1 MLMLENLNVRQGY
14 FHLTANVGFA
24 AGQITALIGP
34 SGAGKST
41 ILSVIAGFYQAE
53 GQVLWRGEPITD
65 LRPDQRPVSI
75 LFQDNNLFPHLTV
88 SQNVGL
94 ALRASLRLTRDEQR
108 RVDEMLVSVGLSGM
122 GGRKPAALSGGQ
134 QSRAALARLLLQD
147 RPVILLDE
155 PFAALG
161 PGLKQEMLALV
172 RERALADNRVVLM
185 VTHDPQD
192 ALVAADQIVL
202 VDEGQLFAPLPAR
215 EVMDNPPDVLRRYLG
230 TSTQK

>member
-1 MLMLENLNVRQGY
+1 MLMLENLNVRQGD
-14 FHLTANVGFA
+14 FRLAANVGFA

-88 SQNVGL
+88 LQNVGL
-94 ALRASLRLTRDEQR
+94 ALRASLRLTSAEQR
-108 RVDEMLVSVGLSGM
+108 RVDEMLASVGLSGM
-122 GGRKPAALSGGQ
+122 GGRMPAALSGGQ

-192 ALVAADQIVL
+192 ALVAADQIAL

-215 EVMDNPPDVLRRYLG
+215 EVMDNPPDVLQRYLG

>member
-1 MLMLENLNVRQGY
+1 MLMLENLNVRQGD
-14 FHLTANVGFA
+14 FHLSANVGFA
-24 AGQITALIGP
+24 VGQVTALIGP

-41 ILSVIAGFYQAE
+41 ILSVIAGFYQAY
-53 GQVLWRGEPITD
+53 GRVLWRGEPITD

-94 ALRASLRLTRDEQR
+94 ALRASLRLTSDEQR
-108 RVDEMLVSVGLSGM
+108 RVDEMLASVGLSSM
-122 GGRKPAALSGGQ
+122 ETRKPAALSGGQ

-172 RERALADNRVVLM
+172 RERALSDNRVVLM

-192 ALVAADQIVL
+192 AVVAADQIAL
-202 VDEGQLFAPLPAR
+202 VDEGKIFAPLPTR
-215 EVMDNPPDVLRRYLG
+215 EVLDNPPEMLRRYLG
-230 TSTQK
+230 TNQ

>member
-1 MLMLENLNVRQGY
+1 MLMLENLNVRQGD
-14 FHLTANVGFA
+14 FHLSANVDFA
-24 AGQITALIGP
+24 VGQVTALIGP

-41 ILSVIAGFYQAE
+41 ILSVIAGFYQAD
-53 GQVLWRGEPITD
+53 GRVLWRGEPITD

-94 ALRASLRLTRDEQR
+94 ALRASLRLTSDEQR
-108 RVDEMLVSVGLSGM
+108 HVDEMLASVGLSGM
-122 GGRKPAALSGGQ
+122 ETRKPAALSGGQ

-172 RERALADNRVVLM
+172 RERALSDNRVVLM

-192 ALVAADQIVL
+192 ALVAADQIAL
-202 VDEGQLFAPLPAR
+202 VDEGKISAPLPTR
-215 EVMDNPPDVLRRYLG
+215 EVLDNPPEMLRRYLG
-230 TSTQK
+230 TNQ

>member
-1 MLMLENLNVRQGY
+1 MLTLENLNVRQGD
-14 FHLTANVGFA
+14 FQLTANVGFA

-41 ILSVIAGFYQAE
+41 ILSVIAGFYQAD
-53 GQVLWRGEPITD
+53 GRVLWCGEPITD
-65 LRPDQRPVSI
+65 LRPDLRPVAI
-75 LFQDNNLFPHLTV
+75 LFQDNNLFPHLTI

-94 ALRASLRLTRDEQR
+94 ALRSTLRLSKDEER
-108 RVDEMLVSVGLSGM
+108 AVGEMLHSVGLSGL

-172 RERALADNRVVLM
+172 RERALAEDRVVLM

-192 ALVAADQIVL
+192 ALAVADQIAL
-202 VDEGQLFAPLPAR
+202 VDEGQVFAPLPTR
-215 EVMDNPPDVLRRYLG
+215 EVMDNPPEVLRRYLG
-230 TSTQK
+230 TDEQ

>member
-1 MLMLENLNVRQGY
+1 MLMLENLNVRQGD

-108 RVDEMLVSVGLSGM
+108 RVDEMLASVGLSGM
-122 GGRKPAALSGGQ
+122 GARKPAALSGGQ

-192 ALVAADQIVL
+192 ALVAADQIAL

-215 EVMDNPPDVLRRYLG
+215 EVMDNPPDVLQRYLG

>member
-1 MLMLENLNVRQGY
+1 MLILENLRVRQGD
-14 FHLTANVGFA
+14 FQLTANVRFET
-24 AGQITALIGP
+24 GQITALIGP

-41 ILSVIAGFYQAE
+41 ILSVIAGFFAAE
-53 GQVLWRGEPITD
+53 GRVLWRGEPITD
-65 LRPDQRPVSI
+65 LRPDLRPVAI
-75 LFQDNNLFPHLTV
+75 LFQDNNLFPHLTI

-94 ALRASLRLTRDEQR
+94 ALRSTLRLSRDEQR
-108 RVDEMLVSVGLSGM
+108 TVEDMLHSVGLSGL

-161 PGLKQEMLALV
+161 PGLKQEMLTLM
-172 RERALADNRVVLM
+172 RERALAEDRVVLM

-192 ALVAADQIVL
+192 ALAVADQIAL
-202 VDEGQLFAPLPAR
+202 VDEGQVFVPLPTR
-215 EVMDNPPDVLRRYLG
+215 EVMDNPPEVLRRYLG
-230 TSTQK
+230 TDEQ

>member
-1 MLMLENLNVRQGY
+1 MLMLENLNVRQGD

-108 RVDEMLVSVGLSGM
+108 RVDEMLASVGLSGM
-122 GGRKPAALSGGQ
+122 GARKPAALSGGQ

-192 ALVAADQIVL
+192 ALVAADQIAL

>member
-1 MLMLENLNVRQGY
+1 MLMLENLNVRQGE
-14 FHLTANVGFA
+14 FHLTANVSFA

-41 ILSVIAGFYQAE
+41 ILSVIGGFYQAD
-53 GQVLWRGEPITD
+53 GRVLWYGEPITD

-94 ALRASLRLTRDEQR
+94 ALRASLRLTSAEQR
-108 RVDEMLVSVGLSGM
+108 RVDEMLESVGLLGM
-122 GGRKPAALSGGQ
+122 GTRKPAALSGGQ

-172 RERALADNRVVLM
+172 RERALAEDRVVLM

-192 ALVAADQIVL
+192 ALAVADQIAL
-202 VDEGQLFAPLPAR
+202 VDEGQVFAPLPTR
-215 EVMDNPPDVLRRYLG
+215 KVMDNPPEVLRRYLG
-230 TSTQK
+230 TDEQ

>member
-1 MLMLENLNVRQGY
+1 MLMLENLNVRQGD

-192 ALVAADQIVL
+192 ALVAADQIAL

-215 EVMDNPPDVLRRYLG
+215 EVMDNPPDVLQRYLG

>member
-1 MLMLENLNVRQGY
+1 MLMLENLNVRQGD

-94 ALRASLRLTRDEQR
+94 ALRASLWLTRDEQR
-108 RVDEMLVSVGLSGM
+108 RVDEMLASVGLSGM
-122 GGRKPAALSGGQ
+122 GARKPAALSGGQ

-172 RERALADNRVVLM
+172 RERALTDNRVVLM

-192 ALVAADQIVL
+192 ALVAADQIAL
-202 VDEGQLFAPLPAR
+202 VDEGQLFAPLPTR
-215 EVMDNPPDVLRRYLG
+215 EVMDNPPDVLQRYLG
-230 TSTQK
+230 TSS

>member
-1 MLMLENLNVRQGY
+1 MLMLENLNVRQGE
-14 FHLTANVGFA
+14 FHLTANVSFA

-41 ILSVIAGFYQAE
+41 ILSVIGGFYQAD
-53 GQVLWRGEPITD
+53 GRVLWYGEPITD

-94 ALRASLRLTRDEQR
+94 ALRASLRLTSAEQR
-108 RVDEMLVSVGLSGM
+108 RVDEMLESVGLLGM
-122 GGRKPAALSGGQ
+122 GTRKPAALSGGQ

-172 RERALADNRVVLM
+172 RERALAEDRVVLM

-192 ALVAADQIVL
+192 ALAVADQIAL
-202 VDEGQLFAPLPAR
+202 VDEGQVFAPLPTR
-215 EVMDNPPDVLRRYLG
+215 EVMDNPPEVLRRYLG
-230 TSTQK
+230 TDEQ

>member
-1 MLMLENLNVRQGY
+1 MLTLENLNVRQGD
-14 FHLTANVGFA
+14 FQLTANVGFT

-41 ILSVIAGFYQAE
+41 ILSVIAGFFAAE
-53 GQVLWRGEPITD
+53 GQVSWRGEPITD
-65 LRPDQRPVSI
+65 LRPDLRPVAI
-75 LFQDNNLFPHLTV
+75 LFQDNNLFPHLTI

-94 ALRASLRLTRDEQR
+94 ALRSTLRLSKDEER
-108 RVDEMLVSVGLSGM
+108 AVEEMLHSVGLSGL
-122 GGRKPAALSGGQ
+122 GGRKPAGLSGGQ

-172 RERALADNRVVLM
+172 RERALAEGRVVLM

-192 ALVAADQIVL
+192 ALAVADQIAL
-202 VDEGQLFAPLPAR
+202 VDEGQVFAPLPTR
-215 EVMDNPPDVLRRYLG
+215 EVMDNPPKVLRRYLG
-230 TSTQK
+230 TDEQ

>member
-1 MLMLENLNVRQGY
+1 MLMLENLNVRQGD
-14 FHLTANVGFA
+14 FHLSANVGFA
-24 AGQITALIGP
+24 VGQVTALIGP

-41 ILSVIAGFYQAE
+41 ILSVIAGFYQAD
-53 GQVLWRGEPITD
+53 GRVLWRGEPITD

-94 ALRASLRLTRDEQR
+94 ALRASLRLTSDEQR
-108 RVDEMLVSVGLSGM
+108 HVDEMLASVGLSGM
-122 GGRKPAALSGGQ
+122 ETRKPAALSGGQ

-172 RERALADNRVVLM
+172 RERALSDNRVVLM

-192 ALVAADQIVL
+192 AVVAADQIAL
-202 VDEGQLFAPLPAR
+202 VDEGKIFAPLPTR
-215 EVMDNPPDVLRRYLG
+215 EVLDNPPEMLRRYLG
-230 TSTQK
+230 TNE

>member
-1 MLMLENLNVRQGY
+1 MLTLEDLIVRQDA
-14 FHLTANVGFA
+14 FQLTANVRFD

-41 ILSVIAGFYQAE
+41 ILSVIAGFFGAE
-53 GQVLWRGEPITD
+53 GQVSWRGQPIAE
-65 LRPDQRPVSI
+65 LRPDQRPVAI
-75 LFQDNNLFPHLTV
+75 LFQDNNLFPHLTI
-88 SQNVGL
+88 SENVGL
-94 ALRASLRLTRDEQR
+94 ALRSSLRLSKDEQQT
-108 RVDEMLVSVGLSGM
+108 VEEMLQSVGLSGM

-172 RERALADNRVVLM
+172 RERALADDRVVLM

-192 ALVAADQIVL
+192 ALAVADQIAL
-202 VDEGQLFAPLPAR
+202 VDEGQVFEPLPTR
-215 EVMDNPPDVLRRYLG
+215 DIMGNPPDALRRYLG
-230 TSTQK
+230 TANQ

>member
-1 MLMLENLNVRQGY
+1 MLMLENLRVRQDE
-14 FHLTANVGFA
+14 FQLTANVGFA

-41 ILSVIAGFYQAE
+41 ILSVIAGFFAAE
-53 GQVLWRGEPITD
+53 GQVSWRGAPITD
-65 LRPDQRPVSI
+65 LGPDQRPVAI
-75 LFQDNNLFPHLTV
+75 LFQDNNLFPHLTI

-94 ALRASLRLTRDEQR
+94 ALRSTLRLSKDEER
-108 RVDEMLVSVGLSGM
+108 AVEEMLHSVGLSGL

-172 RERALADNRVVLM
+172 RERALAEGRVVLM

-192 ALVAADQIVL
+192 ALAVADQIAL
-202 VDEGQLFAPLPAR
+202 VDEGQVFAPLPTR
-215 EVMDNPPDVLRRYLG
+215 EVMDNPPKVLRRYLG
-230 TSTQK
+230 TDEQ

>member
-1 MLMLENLNVRQGY
+1 MLMLENLNVRQGD

-53 GQVLWRGEPITD
+53 GQVLWRGEPIID

-94 ALRASLRLTRDEQR
+94 ALRASLWLTRDEQR
-108 RVDEMLVSVGLSGM
+108 RVDEMLASVGLSGM
-122 GGRKPAALSGGQ
+122 GARKPAALSGGQ

-192 ALVAADQIVL
+192 ALVAADQIAL
-202 VDEGQLFAPLPAR
+202 VDEGQVFAPLPAR
-215 EVMDNPPDVLRRYLG
+215 EVMDNPPDVLQRYLG

>member
-1 MLMLENLNVRQGY
+1 MLMLENLNVRQGD

-65 LRPDQRPVSI
+65 LRPDQRPVSS

-108 RVDEMLVSVGLSGM
+108 RVDEMLASVGLSGM
-122 GGRKPAALSGGQ
+122 GARKPAALSGGQ

>member
-1 MLMLENLNVRQGY
+1 MLTLENLNVRQGD
-14 FHLTANVGFA
+14 FRLTANVGFA

-53 GQVLWRGEPITD
+53 GQVLWRSEPITD

-192 ALVAADQIVL
+192 ALVAADQIAL
-202 VDEGQLFAPLPAR
+202 VDEGQLFAPLPTR
-215 EVMDNPPDVLRRYLG
+215 EVMDNPPDVLQRYLG

>member
-1 MLMLENLNVRQGY
+1 MLMLENLNVRQGD

-65 LRPDQRPVSI
+65 LRPDQRPVSS

-108 RVDEMLVSVGLSGM
+108 RVDEMLASVGLSGM

-155 PFAALG
+155 PLRLWVPVSSKRCLPSFVSGRL
-161 PGLKQEMLALV
+161 P
-172 RERALADNRVVLM
+172 
-185 VTHDPQD
+185 T
-192 ALVAADQIVL
+192 IVS
-202 VDEGQLFAPLPAR
+202 F
-215 EVMDNPPDVLRRYLG
+215 
-230 TSTQK
+230 

>member
-1 MLMLENLNVRQGY
+1 
-14 FHLTANVGFA
+14 
-24 AGQITALIGP
+24 
-34 SGAGKST
+34 
-41 ILSVIAGFYQAE
+41 
-53 GQVLWRGEPITD
+53 VLWRGEPITD

-88 SQNVGL
+88 LQNVGL
-94 ALRASLRLTRDEQR
+94 ALRASLRLTSAEQR
-108 RVDEMLVSVGLSGM
+108 RVDEMLASVGLSGM
-122 GGRKPAALSGGQ
+122 GGRMPAALSGGQ

-192 ALVAADQIVL
+192 ALVAADQIAL

-215 EVMDNPPDVLRRYLG
+215 EVMDNPPDVLQRYLG

>member
-1 MLMLENLNVRQGY
+1 MLMLENLNVRQGD

-65 LRPDQRPVSI
+65 LRPDQRPVSS

-108 RVDEMLVSVGLSGM
+108 RVDEMLASVGLSGM

>member
-1 MLMLENLNVRQGY
+1 MLMLENLNVRQGD

-94 ALRASLRLTRDEQR
+94 ALRASLRLTRDEPR
-108 RVDEMLVSVGLSGM
+108 RVDEMLASVGLSGM
-122 GGRKPAALSGGQ
+122 GARKPAALSGGQ

-192 ALVAADQIVL
+192 ALVAADQIAL
-202 VDEGQLFAPLPAR
+202 VDEGQVFAPLPAR

>member
-1 MLMLENLNVRQGY
+1 MLMLENLNVRQGD

-122 GGRKPAALSGGQ
+122 GARKPAALSGGQ
-134 QSRAALARLLLQD
+134 QSRAVLARLLLQD

-192 ALVAADQIVL
+192 ALVGADQIAL

>member
-1 MLMLENLNVRQGY
+1 MLMLENLNVRQGD
-14 FHLTANVGFA
+14 FHLSANVGFA
-24 AGQITALIGP
+24 VGQVTALIGP

-41 ILSVIAGFYQAE
+41 ILSVIAGFYQAD
-53 GQVLWRGEPITD
+53 GRVLWRGQSITD

-75 LFQDNNLFPHLTV
+75 LFQDNNLFPHLTI

-94 ALRASLRLTRDEQR
+94 ALRASLRLTSDEQR
-108 RVDEMLVSVGLSGM
+108 HVDEMLESVGLSGM
-122 GGRKPAALSGGQ
+122 ETRKPAALSGGQ

-172 RERALADNRVVLM
+172 RERALSDNRVVLM

-192 ALVAADQIVL
+192 AVVAADQIAL
-202 VDEGQLFAPLPAR
+202 VDEGKIFAPLPTR
-215 EVMDNPPDVLRRYLG
+215 EVLDNPPEMLRRYLG
-230 TSTQK
+230 TNE

>member
-1 MLMLENLNVRQGY
+1 MLMLENLNVRQGD

-192 ALVAADQIVL
+192 ALVAADQIAL
-202 VDEGQLFAPLPAR
+202 VDEGQVFAPLPAR
-215 EVMDNPPDVLRRYLG
+215 EVMDNPPDVLQRYLG

>member
-1 MLMLENLNVRQGY
+1 MLMLENLNVRQGD

-108 RVDEMLVSVGLSGM
+108 RVDEMLASVGLSGM
-122 GGRKPAALSGGQ
+122 GARKPAALSGGQ

-192 ALVAADQIVL
+192 ALVGADQIAL

>member
-1 MLMLENLNVRQGY
+1 MLMLENLNVRQGD

-53 GQVLWRGEPITD
+53 GQVLWRGKPITD

-108 RVDEMLVSVGLSGM
+108 RVDEMLASVGLSGM
-122 GGRKPAALSGGQ
+122 GARKPAALSGGQ

-192 ALVAADQIVL
+192 ALVAADQIAL

>member
-1 MLMLENLNVRQGY
+1 MLMLENLNVRQGD
-14 FHLTANVGFA
+14 FHLSANVGFA
-24 AGQITALIGP
+24 VGQVTALIGP

-41 ILSVIAGFYQAE
+41 ILSVIAGFYQAD
-53 GQVLWRGEPITD
+53 GRVLWRGQSITD

-94 ALRASLRLTRDEQR
+94 ALRASLRLTSDEQR
-108 RVDEMLVSVGLSGM
+108 HVDEMLASVGLSGM
-122 GGRKPAALSGGQ
+122 ETRKPAALSGGQ

-172 RERALADNRVVLM
+172 RERALSDNRVVLM

-192 ALVAADQIVL
+192 AVVAADQIAL
-202 VDEGQLFAPLPAR
+202 VDEGKIFAPLHTR
-215 EVMDNPPDVLRRYLG
+215 EVLDNPPEMLRRYLG
-230 TSTQK
+230 TNQ

>member
-94 ALRASLRLTRDEQR
+94 ALRASLRLMRDEQR
-108 RVDEMLVSVGLSGM
+108 RVDEMLASVGLSGM
-122 GGRKPAALSGGQ
+122 GARKPAALSGGQ

-172 RERALADNRVVLM
+172 RERALVDNRVVLM

-192 ALVAADQIVL
+192 ALVAADQIAL
-202 VDEGQLFAPLPAR
+202 VDEGQVFAPLPAR

>member
-1 MLMLENLNVRQGY
+1 VRQGD
-14 FHLTANVGFA
+14 FQLTANVRFET
-24 AGQITALIGP
+24 GQITALIGP

-41 ILSVIAGFYQAE
+41 ILSVIAGFFAAE
-53 GQVLWRGEPITD
+53 GRVLWRGEPITD
-65 LRPDQRPVSI
+65 LRPDLRPVAI
-75 LFQDNNLFPHLTV
+75 LFQDNNLFPHLTI

-94 ALRASLRLTRDEQR
+94 ALRSTLRLSRDEQR
-108 RVDEMLVSVGLSGM
+108 TVEDMLHSVGLSGL

-161 PGLKQEMLALV
+161 PGLKQEMLTLM
-172 RERALADNRVVLM
+172 RERALAEDRVVLM

-192 ALVAADQIVL
+192 ALAVADQIAL
-202 VDEGQLFAPLPAR
+202 VDEGQVFAPLPTR
-215 EVMDNPPDVLRRYLG
+215 EVMDNPPEVLRRYLG
-230 TSTQK
+230 TDEQ

>member
-94 ALRASLRLTRDEQR
+94 ALRASLRLMRDEQR
-108 RVDEMLVSVGLSGM
+108 RVDEMLASVGLSGM
-122 GGRKPAALSGGQ
+122 GARKPAALSGGQ

-192 ALVAADQIVL
+192 ALVAADQIAL

>member
-94 ALRASLRLTRDEQR
+94 ALRASLRLMRDEQR
-108 RVDEMLVSVGLSGM
+108 RVDEMLASVGLSGM
-122 GGRKPAALSGGQ
+122 GARKPAALSGGQ

-192 ALVAADQIVL
+192 ALVAADQIAL
-202 VDEGQLFAPLPAR
+202 VDEGQLFAPLPTR
-215 EVMDNPPDVLRRYLG
+215 EVMDNPPDVLQRYLG

>member
-1 MLMLENLNVRQGY
+1 MLMLENLNVRQGD

-94 ALRASLRLTRDEQR
+94 ALRASLRLMRDEQR
-108 RVDEMLVSVGLSGM
+108 RVDEMLASVGLSGM
-122 GGRKPAALSGGQ
+122 GARKPAALSGGQ

-192 ALVAADQIVL
+192 ALVAADQIAL

>member
-1 MLMLENLNVRQGY
+1 MLMLENLNVRQGD

-192 ALVAADQIVL
+192 ALVAADQIAL
-202 VDEGQLFAPLPAR
+202 VDEGQVFAPLPTR
-215 EVMDNPPDVLRRYLG
+215 EVMDNPPDVLQRYLG

>member
-1 MLMLENLNVRQGY
+1 MLTLENLNVRQGD
-14 FHLTANVGFA
+14 FQLTANVGFA

-41 ILSVIAGFYQAE
+41 ILSVIAGFYQAD
-53 GQVLWRGEPITD
+53 GRVLWCCEPITEF
-65 LRPDQRPVSI
+65 RPDQRPVSI

-94 ALRASLRLTRDEQR
+94 ALRASLRLTSAEKR
-108 RVDEMLVSVGLSGM
+108 RVDEMLESVGLLGM
-122 GGRKPAALSGGQ
+122 GARKPAALSGGQ

-161 PGLKQEMLALV
+161 PGLKQEMLVLV
-172 RERALADNRVVLM
+172 RERALAEGRVVLI

-192 ALVAADQIVL
+192 ALAVADQIAL
-202 VDEGQLFAPLPAR
+202 VDEGQVFAPLPTR

>member
-1 MLMLENLNVRQGY
+1 MLMLENLNVRQGD
-14 FHLTANVGFA
+14 FQLTANVGFA

-41 ILSVIAGFYQAE
+41 ILSVIAGFYPAD
-53 GQVLWRGEPITD
+53 GRVLWCCEPITEV
-65 LRPDQRPVSI
+65 RPDQRPVSI
-75 LFQDNNLFPHLTV
+75 LFQDNNLFPQLTV

-94 ALRASLRLTRDEQR
+94 ALRASLRLTSAEQR
-108 RVDEMLVSVGLSGM
+108 RVDEMLESVGLLGM
-122 GGRKPAALSGGQ
+122 GARKPAALSGGQ

-172 RERALADNRVVLM
+172 RERALAEGRVVLM

-192 ALVAADQIVL
+192 ALAVADQIAL
-202 VDEGQLFAPLPAR
+202 VDEGQVFAPLPTR
-215 EVMDNPPDVLRRYLG
+215 EVMDNPPEVLRRYLG
-230 TSTQK
+230 TDEQ

>member
-1 MLMLENLNVRQGY
+1 MLMLENLNVRQGD
-14 FHLTANVGFA
+14 FQLTANVGFA

-41 ILSVIAGFYQAE
+41 ILSVIAGFYQAD
-53 GQVLWRGEPITD
+53 GRVLWCGEPITEF
-65 LRPDQRPVSI
+65 RPDQRPVSI

-94 ALRASLRLTRDEQR
+94 ALRASLRLTSAEQR
-108 RVDEMLVSVGLSGM
+108 RVDEMLESVGLLGM
-122 GGRKPAALSGGQ
+122 GTRKPAALSGGQ

-172 RERALADNRVVLM
+172 RERALAEDRVVLM

-192 ALVAADQIVL
+192 ALAVADQIAL
-202 VDEGQLFAPLPAR
+202 VDEGQVFAPLPTR
-215 EVMDNPPDVLRRYLG
+215 EVMDNPPEVLRRYLG
-230 TSTQK
+230 TDEQ